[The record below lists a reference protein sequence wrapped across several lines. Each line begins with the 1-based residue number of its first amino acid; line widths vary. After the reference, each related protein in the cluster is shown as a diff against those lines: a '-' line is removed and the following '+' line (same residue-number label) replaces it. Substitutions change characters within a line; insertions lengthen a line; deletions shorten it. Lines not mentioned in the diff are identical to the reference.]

1 MSLGTGLDLMPIEN
15 AFGVWKGEVDLE
27 EQIHQYPLVVTVQGD
42 ACLEQRS
49 QLLPQEA
56 LPP

>member
-15 AFGVWKGEVDLE
+15 AFGIWKGEVDLG
-27 EQIHQYPLVVTVQGD
+27 EQIHQYPWVVTGQD
-42 ACLEQRS
+42 NAWLEQRS